1 MKLNDLFGEIDG
13 WVDQKLISKEKEFSE
28 GNIKIGD
35 FLSML
40 NKMAELM
47 TMADDNGVNDF
58 NKEKGEIE
66 AMKRI
71 INNEFNDLKK

>member
-13 WVDQKLISKEKEFSE
+13 WVDQKLTSKEKEFSE

-35 FLSML
+35 FMSML

-71 INNEFNDLKK
+71 INSTLK

>member
-1 MKLNDLFGEIDG
+1 MKLNDLFVEIDG

-47 TMADDNGVNDF
+47 NMAEDNGVNDF
-58 NKEKGEIE
+58 NTEKKELK
-66 AMKRI
+66 AMKEL
-71 INNEFNDLKK
+71 INNEFSDSKG

>member
-1 MKLNDLFGEIDG
+1 MKLNDLFVEIDG
-13 WVDQKLISKEKEFSE
+13 WVGQKLISKEKEFSE

-71 INNEFNDLKK
+71 INSTLK

>member
-58 NKEKGEIE
+58 NTEKGEIE

-71 INNEFNDLKK
+71 INSSLK

>member
-47 TMADDNGVNDF
+47 KMAEKNGVNDF
-58 NKEKGEIE
+58 NTEKGDIE

-71 INNEFNDLKK
+71 INSSLK